1 MPGNCFDERNPMP
14 GKLNIFQKTMLQ
26 WDEMHP
32 YNAVH
37 VVRVPR
43 VLDLPWLSHI
53 IDSEMEQL
61 CLTGLSIDK
70 QRGVFEYRGGPVR
83 NELKR
88 VESGLNIRAVIGK
101 EMEAQL
107 NTSFVDH
114 GMMNPFRFF
123 VIREENAFYLG
134 LVYFHVVAGAESI
147 ILLLKHLVSKYLGQG
162 PVFSYPLN
170 LYPDGYGKLT
180 PWNSQLLLRKLFNF
194 PSMAANLKK
203 SSKPRYQDFQD
214 QRISVSVF
222 SLNPENFQALVRT
235 AKRWSITLNDFFL
248 ALLLKSLSPL
258 VSKRFSAKRRRLM
271 TLGSIVNIRRDLGI
285 DSLKT
290 FGLFLGSF
298 IVSHPVPDEISI
310 ERLAREVQQQTLR
323 IKEGK
328 LYLGT
333 PIDLWFGRILVSL
346 QSPDRRKK
354 FYPKN
359 YPLWGGMTNMNL
371 NPLWEPRGSGQEIS
385 YFRAVSTGPI
395 TPLVLSITTVKESVN
410 IGLSFKK
417 TVFSESEIEGFI
429 SSFKNYVNQAEVQV

>member
-1 MPGNCFDERNPMP
+1 
-14 GKLNIFQKTMLQ
+14 MLQ
-26 WDEMHP
+26 WNEMHP

-37 VVRVPR
+37 VVRVPQPLNSSR
-43 VLDLPWLSHI
+43 LSHI

-61 CLTGLSIDK
+61 CLTGLSIDE
-70 QRGVFEYRGGPVR
+70 QRGVFEYLGGPVR
-83 NELKR
+83 NDLKR
-88 VESGLNIRAVIGK
+88 VERGSNICAVIGR

-107 NTSFVDH
+107 NTPFEDP

-123 VIREENAFYLG
+123 VILEESAFYLG

-147 ILLLKHLVSKYLGQG
+147 VLLLRHLVSQYLGQG

-180 PWNSQLLLRKLFNF
+180 PWNSRLLLRKLFSV

-214 QRISVSVF
+214 QRNRVSVF
-222 SLNPENFQALVRT
+222 SLTPENFQALLRT
-235 AKRWSITLNDFFL
+235 AKGWSVTLNDLFL
-248 ALLLKSLSPL
+248 AILLKSLSPL
-258 VSKRFSAKRRRLM
+258 ASGRFSANRRRLM
-271 TLGSIVNIRRDLGI
+271 TLASIVNVRRDLGI

-298 IVSHPVPDEISI
+298 IVSHPVPEGVPI
-310 ERLAREVQQQTLR
+310 ERLAREIQQQTLR

-328 LYLGT
+328 LYLAT

-346 QSPDRRKK
+346 QAPGRRNK

-359 YPLWGGMTNMNL
+359 YPLWGGITNMNL
-371 NPLWEPRGSGQEIS
+371 TPLWDQRGKEQEIS

-395 TPLVLSITTVKESVN
+395 TPLVLSVTTVKESVN
-410 IGLSFKK
+410 IGLSFKG
-417 TVFSESEIEGFI
+417 TVYSESEIEGFI
-429 SSFKNYVNQAEVQV
+429 SSFKDYVNQAEV

>member
-1 MPGNCFDERNPMP
+1 MP

-37 VVRVPR
+37 VVRVPQ

-53 IDSEMEQL
+53 IDNEMEQL

-107 NTSFVDH
+107 NTSFLDH

-123 VIREENAFYLG
+123 VIREESAFYLG

-180 PWNSQLLLRKLFNF
+180 PWNSQLLLQKLFNF

-222 SLNPENFQALVRT
+222 SLNPEDFQALVRT

-271 TLGSIVNIRRDLGI
+271 TLASIVNIRRDLGI

-346 QSPDRRKK
+346 QSPDNRKK

-359 YPLWGGMTNMNL
+359 YPLWGGITNMNL
-371 NPLWEPRGSGQEIS
+371 TPLWEPRGKEQEIS

-410 IGLSFKK
+410 IGLSFRR

-429 SSFKNYVNQAEVQV
+429 SSFKNYVNQAEAQV

>member
-1 MPGNCFDERNPMP
+1 MA

-26 WDEMHP
+26 WNSLHA

-43 VLDLPWLSHI
+43 SLDLPRLSHL
-53 IDSEMEQL
+53 IDGELEQL
-61 CLTGLSIDK
+61 GLTGLSIDQGK
-70 QRGVFEYRGGPVR
+70 GTFEYRGGPVR

-88 VESGLNIRAVIGK
+88 VESGLDIRAVIGK

-107 NTSFVDH
+107 NTSFLDH

-123 VIREENAFYLG
+123 VIREESAFYLG

-354 FYPKN
+354 FYPQN

>member
-1 MPGNCFDERNPMP
+1 MA

-26 WDEMHP
+26 WNEMHP

-37 VVRVPR
+37 VVRVPQAP
-43 VLDLPWLSHI
+43 DLGRLSHI

-70 QRGVFEYRGGPVR
+70 QKGVFEYHGGPVR

-88 VESGLNIRAVIGK
+88 VESASNIHAVIGK

-107 NTSFVDH
+107 NTSFVDQ
-114 GMMNPFRFF
+114 GAINPFRFF
-123 VIREENAFYLG
+123 VIQEENAFYLG
-134 LVYFHVVAGAESI
+134 LVYFHAVAGAESI
-147 ILLLKHLVSKYLGQG
+147 VLLLRHLVSKYAGQG

-170 LYPDGYGKLT
+170 LYPNGYGKLT
-180 PWNSQLLLRKLFNF
+180 PWDSQLLFRKLFGI
-194 PSMAANLKK
+194 PSMTANLKK
-203 SSKPRYQDFQD
+203 SSKPRCRDFQD
-214 QRISVSVF
+214 QRNSVSVF
-222 SLNPENFQALVRT
+222 SLAPGALQT
-235 AKRWSITLNDFFL
+235 LIGAAKRWGITLNDLFL
-248 ALLLKSLSPL
+248 ALLLKSLSPFA
-258 VSKRFSAKRRRLM
+258 SRRFSAKRRRLM
-271 TLGSIVNIRRDLGI
+271 TVASIVNIRRDLGI

-298 IVSHPVPDEISI
+298 IVSHPVPEGISI
-310 ERLAREVQQQTLR
+310 ERLAREIQQQTLR

-346 QSPDRRKK
+346 QSPDQRKK

-359 YPLWGGMTNMNL
+359 YPLWGGITNMNL
-371 NPLWEPRGSGQEIS
+371 NPLWERRGQEGEIS

-395 TPLVLSITTVKESVN
+395 TPLVLSVTTVKDVAN
-410 IGLSFKK
+410 IGLSYKK
-417 TVFSESEIEGFI
+417 TVFSEGEIEGFI
-429 SSFKNYVNQAEVQV
+429 PSFKNYVNQPEVEL